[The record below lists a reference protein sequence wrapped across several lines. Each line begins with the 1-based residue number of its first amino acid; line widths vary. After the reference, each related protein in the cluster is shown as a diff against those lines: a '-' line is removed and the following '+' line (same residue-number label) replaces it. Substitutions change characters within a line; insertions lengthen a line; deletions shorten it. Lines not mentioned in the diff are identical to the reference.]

1 MTVQASYG
9 SPPAGSGNLHAM
21 TGGLRML
28 RCLLVVMLMQIP
40 GLAFADTAAALS
52 SCVADNTS
60 GKQRK
65 DLARWVFFAMAAHPD
80 LASYTTPEL
89 GAAREE
95 TDRTTADLF
104 VHLITEQCPGEASA
118 AFAERQTAGI
128 QVAFEELGRLAMLE
142 LMSHSDTTAAMS
154 NFEKYL
160 DNDKIA
166 AVLHGK

>member
-1 MTVQASYG
+1 
-9 SPPAGSGNLHAM
+9 
-21 TGGLRML
+21 ML

-80 LASYTTPEL
+80 LVSYTTPEL

-104 VHLITEQCPGEASA
+104 VYLITEQCPGEASA
-118 AFAERQTAGI
+118 AFAERQPEPYAVVVE
-128 QVAFEELGRLAMLE
+128 QR
-142 LMSHSDTTAAMS
+142 
-154 NFEKYL
+154 
-160 DNDKIA
+160 
-166 AVLHGK
+166 VLHVFVERKLAAKSRDGRGQFGVGHGIHNFRGGKRFNAKAPR

>member
-1 MTVQASYG
+1 
-9 SPPAGSGNLHAM
+9 
-21 TGGLRML
+21 ML
-28 RCLLVVMLMQIP
+28 RYLLVVLLLQIP

-80 LASYTTPEL
+80 LVSYTTSEL
-89 GAAREE
+89 SAAREQ
-95 TDRTTADLF
+95 TDRMTADLF
-104 VHLITEQCPGEASA
+104 VQLITQQCPNEASA

-128 QVAFEELGRLAMLE
+128 QAAFEQLGRLAMFE
-142 LMSHSDTTAAMS
+142 LMSNADTTAAMS
-154 NFEKYL
+154 SFEKYL

-166 AVLHGK
+166 AVLRGK